1 MTDLSVQS
9 ATPSGGGSL
18 VYNDG
23 SGVFTYTPPD
33 LSSYITS
40 LGDAI
45 RDADFTTNGIMKRS
59 GAGTYTSIT
68 DNSSNW
74 DTAFGWG
81 NHASQGYLTQLPVHG
96 LGVHTGVTLTNET
109 AGQLLQYTGTQWVN
123 WTPNYLTA
131 ETDTIQICL
140 MEVIPDAVLHMEGG

>member
-1 MTDLSVQS
+1 MGTVIKMAAANDLNRWWWRWSFTTDLSVQS
-9 ATPSGGGSL
+9 STAAGGGSL

-33 LSSYITS
+33 LSSFITS

-45 RDADFTTNGIMKRS
+45 RDADFTTSGLMKRS
-59 GAGTYTSIT
+59 GAGVYTSTT

-109 AGQLLQYTGTQWVN
+109 AG
-123 WTPNYLTA
+123 
-131 ETDTIQICL
+131 
-140 MEVIPDAVLHMEGG
+140 